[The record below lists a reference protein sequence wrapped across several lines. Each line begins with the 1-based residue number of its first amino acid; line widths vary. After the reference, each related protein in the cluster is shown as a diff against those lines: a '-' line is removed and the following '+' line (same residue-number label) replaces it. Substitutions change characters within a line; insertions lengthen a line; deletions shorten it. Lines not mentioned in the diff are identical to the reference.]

1 MQQLKPGE
9 VTVNTIN
16 SLLIV
21 IVGTEK
27 ANQGRVLVAISS
39 DHWSLLS
46 LITREA
52 DFIIGLLPFTN
63 SNIVR
68 DMQSIIP

>member
-27 ANQGRVLVAISS
+27 ANQGRVLVAIWS
-39 DHWSLLS
+39 D
-46 LITREA
+46 
-52 DFIIGLLPFTN
+52 
-63 SNIVR
+63 
-68 DMQSIIP
+68 Q